1 MLRTAKS
8 LVHQSAAA
16 FGYRIERV
24 TAPPN
29 HISNRLRRLW
39 ARDDP
44 TVRLVKDHLEQS
56 SMPDDLPSLGD
67 RWGAYAARLRTRI
80 SAAATPEDLVF
91 LGQSSQAGVET
102 HQTIWHLP
110 RHCRSFD
117 LQLLADLPSDLY
129 GTFGSFRSPR
139 LSRPDCTVEYNG
151 RKLDFVTLCA
161 ARTILTILSWLPPGD
176 RPRTVLDIGG
186 GTGKYALSWLRN
198 SAHRPDLVAILDI
211 PETLVYSETV
221 LRNEL
226 GDGAVQYISTPATI
240 PSRSGI
246 VLCPIGNARAL
257 EDLSFDLVT
266 NTGSMQ
272 EMPDAWIDWYMDF
285 LDRQRCGYFFSD
297 NYFANALIDMAEG
310 HNSWSPRPS
319 ARWQMI
325 RSKLHLS
332 ERNVAHLLFARDQ
345 ARYAKPSPADLK
357 GAEAWLAL
365 LDDVRLDSSEHALR
379 QALKFSQS
387 ELPFIPK
394 ESWQIAKTLAELTQ
408 SAGDRGA
415 FVNLDKMRRGGTEAV
430 FA

>member
-1 MLRTAKS
+1 MLRTAKA

-39 ARDDP
+39 SNDDP
-44 TVRLVKDHLEQS
+44 TVRVVKDHLEQS
-56 SMPDDLPSLGD
+56 HMPDDLPSLGD
-67 RWGAYAARLRTRI
+67 RWGAYAARLRARI
-80 SAAATPEDLVF
+80 SAAATPEDLVY

-110 RHCRSFD
+110 RYCRSFD

-129 GTFGSFRSPR
+129 DAFASFRSPR

-151 RKLDFVTLCA
+151 RSLDFVSLCA
-161 ARTILTILSWLPPGD
+161 ARTILTILSWLPPSD

-226 GDGAVQYISTPATI
+226 GDGAVQYLSTPTTI
-240 PSRSGI
+240 PNRSGI

-257 EDLSFDLVT
+257 AGLSFDLVT

-285 LDRQRCGYFFSD
+285 LDRQPCRHFFSD
-297 NYFANALIDMAEG
+297 NYFTNALVDMAEG

-325 RSKLHLS
+325 RSKLQLG
-332 ERNVAHLLFARDQ
+332 ERNTAYLLFARD
-345 ARYAKPSPADLK
+345 RPPGAKPSPDGIK
-357 GAEAWLAL
+357 GAEAWLVL
-365 LDDVRLDSSEHALR
+365 LDEVRLDQSERNLRRAL
-379 QALKFSQS
+379 AFSQS

-394 ESWQIAKTLAELTQ
+394 ESWQIAKTLAELTG
-408 SAGDRGA
+408 SVGDKDA
-415 FVNLDKMRRGGTEAV
+415 FLSLNKMRKGGTEAV